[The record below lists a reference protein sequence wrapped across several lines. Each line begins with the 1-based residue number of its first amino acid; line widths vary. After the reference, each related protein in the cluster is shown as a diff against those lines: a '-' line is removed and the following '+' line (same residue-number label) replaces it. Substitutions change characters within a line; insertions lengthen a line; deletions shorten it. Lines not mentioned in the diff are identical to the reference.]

1 MERVT
6 EFCERRNHLENT
18 LGSKLRVEF
27 SRRRDLKYNEFTN
40 YLTRFQLQSKPF
52 LSRRIPRW
60 SVIDPQQIYAF
71 DHETRA
77 GLQLADVVAS
87 AFYQAINRVA
97 GATPC
102 PDYAEALSDRVWRG
116 ARGEWFDEGFK
127 VFPYPLRFPRLD
139 DSQKRI
145 FRFYGYPDRMW

>member
-1 MERVT
+1 
-6 EFCERRNHLENT
+6 
-18 LGSKLRVEF
+18 
-27 SRRRDLKYNEFTN
+27 
-40 YLTRFQLQSKPF
+40 
-52 LSRRIPRW
+52 
-60 SVIDPQQIYAF
+60 
-71 DHETRA
+71 
-77 GLQLADVVAS
+77 LQLADVVAS
-87 AFYQAINRVA
+87 AFYQAINRID

-127 VFPYPLRFPRLD
+127 VFPYPLRFPGLD